1 MSSEPTESDATF
13 SGVGEAQ
20 PTEEQKNLVLVVYIL
35 QALSFL
41 VGVTFIAAV
50 IVDYVKRDELRGT
63 WLETHVNWQIRTFW
77 WALLWM
83 VIGTILFVVVIGG
96 LIMLAAT
103 VWVIYRIVRGWLAF
117 NDGKALPDGSS

>member
-1 MSSEPTESDATF
+1 MRSEPTHQDASFDT
-13 SGVGEAQ
+13 GATP
-20 PTEEQKNLVLVVYIL
+20 PTDEQKNLVLVVYIL

-41 VGVTFIAAV
+41 VGMTFIAAV

-63 WLETHVNWQIRTFW
+63 WLESHVNWQIRTFW

-83 VIGTILFVVVIGG
+83 VIGTILFVVVVGAI
-96 LIMLAAT
+96 IMFAAA

-117 NDGKALPDGSS
+117 NDGKELPDGRA

>member
-63 WLETHVNWQIRTFW
+63 W
-77 WALLWM
+77 
-83 VIGTILFVVVIGG
+83 
-96 LIMLAAT
+96 
-103 VWVIYRIVRGWLAF
+103 
-117 NDGKALPDGSS
+117 

>member
-1 MSSEPTESDATF
+1 MSSEPAQQDATF
-13 SGVGEAQ
+13 NTGARP
-20 PTEEQKNLVLVVYIL
+20 PTDEQKNLVLIVYIL

-50 IVDYVKRDELRGT
+50 IVDYIKRDELRGT
-63 WLETHVNWQIRTFW
+63 WLESHINWQIRTFW

-83 VIGTILFVVVIGG
+83 VIGTILFVVVVGAV
-96 LIMLAAT
+96 IMFAAT

-117 NDGKALPDGSS
+117 NDGKELPDGRT